1 MSSTPIRVALLG
13 YAGVQTLDL
22 VGPLD
27 AFGSASAARPG
38 AYATVT
44 TSLDGNPFVSE
55 TGLRITPDCA
65 LSDAGHIDTLIVP
78 GGEGLRRPGVATDV
92 AAALRSRAPA
102 CRRIVS
108 ICTGI
113 YGVAPSG
120 LLAGRRATTHWRFA
134 DDVEARFPAVRLDRD
149 AIFVKDGAL
158 YTSAGITA
166 AIDLAL
172 ALIEEDYGPQLALW
186 VARDLVV
193 YLKRS
198 GGQRQYSEPLRFQA
212 RAGDRFADLAA
223 WIASH
228 LGQDLSVEA
237 LSARMRLSP
246 RQFSRR
252 FTQAFG
258 MTPAQQVEALRLD
271 TAREHLT
278 ATAAPV
284 EAIAATVGFRSDDAF
299 RRAFDRR
306 FGLSPTDYRRRFTPH
321 TPVPEG
327 DPHVIAPH
335 RELSRTAA
343 VADGG
348 GG

>member
-1 MSSTPIRVALLG
+1 MSDAAIHVALLG

-22 VGPLD
+22 AGPLD
-27 AFGSASAARPG
+27 AFGAANSARPG

-44 TSLDGNPFVSE
+44 ASLDGRPFVSE

-65 LSDAGHIDTLIVP
+65 FRDTGPIDTLIVP
-78 GGEGLRRPGVATDV
+78 GGEGLRRPGVADDV
-92 AAALRSRAPA
+92 AAAVRSRAPG

-134 DDVEARFPAVRLDRD
+134 DDVAARFPAVRLDRD
-149 AIFVKDGAL
+149 AIFVRDGAM

-172 ALIEEDYGPQLALW
+172 ALIEEDYGPKLALW

-193 YLKRS
+193 YLKRA

-212 RAGDRFADLAA
+212 RAGDGFADLAA
-223 WIASH
+223 WIVAH
-228 LGQDLSVEA
+228 LGADLSVEA
-237 LSARMRLSP
+237 LAARLRLSP

-258 MTPAQQVEALRLD
+258 MTPGRQIEALRLD
-271 TAREHLT
+271 TARDYLT
-278 ATAAPV
+278 GSPATV
-284 EAIAATVGFRSDDAF
+284 ESIAAAVGFRSDDAF

-306 FGLSPTDYRRRFTPH
+306 FGLSPTDYRRRFSPH
-321 TPVPEG
+321 APVPEG
-327 DPHVIAPH
+327 DDHDDVT
-335 RELSRTAA
+335 L
-343 VADGG
+343 G
-348 GG
+348 

>member
-1 MSSTPIRVALLG
+1 MATTPIRVALLG

-22 VGPLD
+22 AGPLD

-38 AYATVT
+38 AYSTVT
-44 TSLDGNPFVSE
+44 TSLDGAPFVSE

-65 LSDAGHIDTLIVP
+65 LADAGAVDTLIVP
-78 GGEGLRRPGVATDV
+78 GGEGLRRPGVAEAV
-92 AAALRSRAPA
+92 AAMLRVRAPG
-102 CRRIVS
+102 CRRVVS

-172 ALIEEDYGPQLALW
+172 ALIEEDYGPELALR

-228 LGQDLSVEA
+228 LAQDLSVEA
-237 LSARMRLSP
+237 LAARMRLSP

-271 TAREHLT
+271 AARDFLT
-278 ATAAPV
+278 GTEAPV
-284 EAIAATVGFRSDDAF
+284 DSIAATVGFRSDDAF

-306 FGLSPTDYRRRFTPH
+306 FGLSPTDYRRRFAPH
-321 TPVPEG
+321 APIPEG
-327 DPHVIAPH
+327 DGHVAAPYPDLP
-335 RELSRTAA
+335 RTTAA
-343 VADGG
+343 AGRGG
-348 GG
+348 